1 MNLSVSLEDIQH
13 VENFL
18 GQGDV
23 DNALPALLEMRD
35 EIEEY
40 AEQACRATDH
50 VQYFSFADSFELLAY
65 RRVEKDPRSLKQVPV
80 PFDRV
85 YSDLAF
91 AYLRQQEYALARDA
105 LKQAVRWD
113 PMNCAYRL
121 DLAELYRVLG
131 NPDEGAA
138 LNYSVLARA
147 ADAAHFGRAC
157 AGLGLFFLD
166 KQEKMLASGFAR
178 RAASYAPSA
187 RQTHQL
193 LQRLMAEAPEE
204 ASASEEEA
212 VKALEDQGFETDP
225 NAEIA
230 ICLLMCATDAAQA
243 GDRNEAT
250 NYTLRARDLVGEDAA
265 KALIQLIHESDAELA
280 AERAQGAA
288 AEGERVDAV
297 MAAAEAGPKA
307 EDGSAAAPGAG
318 DDVRDG
324 DASSASTLEGDA
336 HAES

>member
-1 MNLSVSLEDIQH
+1 MDLTVSLEDIQH

-18 GQGDV
+18 GQGDI

-35 EIEEY
+35 AIEEY
-40 AEQACRATDH
+40 AGRACRATEH

-65 RRVEKDPRSLKQVPV
+65 RRVEQDPRSLKQVPV

-91 AYLRQQEYALARDA
+91 AYIQQQEYALARDA

-131 NPDEGAA
+131 NDEEWAS
-138 LNYSVLARA
+138 LNYSVFPRA
-147 ADAAHFGRAC
+147 ADAKHFGRAC

-166 KQEKMLASGFAR
+166 RGEKMLASGFAR
-178 RAASYAPSA
+178 RAAAYAPSE
-187 RQTHQL
+187 RQTRRL
-193 LQRLMAEAPEE
+193 LQRLMVEAPEEAEAPEE
-204 ASASEEEA
+204 EV
-212 VKALEDQGFETDP
+212 VKALEDQGFEADP

-250 NYTLRARDLVGEDAA
+250 RYTLRARDLVGEDAA
-265 KALIQLIHESDAELA
+265 KALVQLIRESDAELA
-280 AERAQGAA
+280 RERA
-288 AEGERVDAV
+288 EGSAPADDAERVDAV
-297 MAAAEAGPKA
+297 VAAASESPEG
-307 EDGSAAAPGAG
+307 AP
-318 DDVRDG
+318 D
-324 DASSASTLEGDA
+324 
-336 HAES
+336 AES

>member
-1 MNLSVSLEDIQH
+1 MNLSVSMEDIQH

-18 GQGDV
+18 GQGDI

-91 AYLRQQEYALARDA
+91 AYLQQQEYALARDA

-131 NPDEGAA
+131 DPKEGAA

-147 ADAAHFGRAC
+147 ADAVCFGRAC

-166 KQEKMLASGFAR
+166 QHEKMLASGFAR

-187 RQTHQL
+187 RQTRQL

-204 ASASEEEA
+204 ANAPEEEA
-212 VKALEDQGFETDP
+212 VKALADQGFEADP

-243 GDRNEAT
+243 GERNEAT

-265 KALIQLIHESDAELA
+265 KALIKLIHESDAELA

-288 AEGERVDAV
+288 ADGERVDAV
-297 MAAAEAGPKA
+297 MAAAEAEAQTQAGEA
-307 EDGSAAAPGAG
+307 SAAAPDADGASG
-318 DDVRDG
+318 AAPSVT
-324 DASSASTLEGDA
+324 APEGDA
-336 HAES
+336 RA

>member
-1 MNLSVSLEDIQH
+1 MDLSVSLEDIQH

-35 EIEEY
+35 AIEEY
-40 AEQACRATDH
+40 AERACRATDH

-65 RRVEKDPRSLKQVPV
+65 RRVEKDPRTLKQVPV

-91 AYLRQQEYALARDA
+91 AYIQQQEYALARDA

-131 NPDEGAA
+131 DAREWAS
-138 LNYSVLARA
+138 LNYSVFPRA
-147 ADAAHFGRAC
+147 ADAVLFGRAC

-166 KQEKMLASGFAR
+166 QNEKMLASGFAR
-178 RAASYAPSA
+178 RAAAFAPSE
-187 RQTHQL
+187 RQSHQL
-193 LQRLMAEAPEE
+193 LQRLMAEAPTE
-204 ASASEEEA
+204 AEASEEEA
-212 VKALEDQGFETDP
+212 VRALEEQGFETEP

-250 NYTLRARDLVGEDAA
+250 RYTLRARDLVGEDAA
-265 KALIQLIHESDAELA
+265 KALLQLIHESDAELA
-280 AERAQGAA
+280 AERAAQGERPAA
-288 AEGERVDAV
+288 DERVDAV
-297 MAAAEAGPKA
+297 VAASAPGDAAPADGSGPADAAEGGP
-307 EDGSAAAPGAG
+307 
-318 DDVRDG
+318 
-324 DASSASTLEGDA
+324 
-336 HAES
+336 HAQS